1 MAHTQSLVHH
11 NGWQR
16 RPQPPFG
23 ARSGALS
30 SEGMHARATGLSTT
44 KLYIIS
50 YMAVP
55 PPRRPAPQQASKQL
69 LIRRSKKFDHKNY
82 LRPNK
87 IHEHVARAAADPAT
101 ATAAANAATA
111 ANAAGS
117 ASRDLHAASIRI
129 WSGRRSLRRARRQ
142 LPSSSADEKAYGA
155 HAQVA

>member
-1 MAHTQSLVHH
+1 MH
-11 NGWQR
+11 G
-16 RPQPPFG
+16 QPF
-23 ARSGALS
+23 SI
-30 SEGMHARATGLSTT
+30 
-44 KLYIIS
+44 LYGS
-50 YMAVP
+50 P
-55 PPRRPAPQQASKQL
+55 PPAPQQASKQL

-87 IHEHVARAAADPAT
+87 IHEHVARAAADAAT

-129 WSGRRSLRRARRQ
+129 WSGRRSMRRERRQ
-142 LPSSSADEKAYGA
+142 LPSSTADEKAYGA

>member
-1 MAHTQSLVHH
+1 MWHTHNRSYITMDGNADPSHRSAHVLARCPLKECMHGQPVYP
-11 NGWQR
+11 R
-16 RPQPPFG
+16 RN
-23 ARSGALS
+23 SI
-30 SEGMHARATGLSTT
+30 
-44 KLYIIS
+44 LYR
-50 YMAVP
+50 AVP
-55 PPRRPAPQQASKQL
+55 PPAPQQASTQL

>member
-1 MAHTQSLVHH
+1 
-11 NGWQR
+11 
-16 RPQPPFG
+16 
-23 ARSGALS
+23 
-30 SEGMHARATGLSTT
+30 
-44 KLYIIS
+44 
-50 YMAVP
+50 MAVP
-55 PPRRPAPQQASKQL
+55 LLLLSKQA
-69 LIRRSKKFDHKNY
+69 RNYHKNY

-87 IHEHVARAAADPAT
+87 IHEHVARAAAGTAT

-129 WSGRRSLRRARRQ
+129 WSGRRSLRRVRRQ